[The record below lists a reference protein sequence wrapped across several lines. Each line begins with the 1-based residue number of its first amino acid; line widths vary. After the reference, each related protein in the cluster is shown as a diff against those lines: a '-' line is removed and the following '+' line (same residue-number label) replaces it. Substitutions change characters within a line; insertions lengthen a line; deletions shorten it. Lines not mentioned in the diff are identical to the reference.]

1 MYMCQDNFVADMH
14 SYIYLEKFT
23 FLVDIFHFQ
32 FLAFSLKYFLL
43 KNCSS
48 EYVTGS
54 GGRFSNSRPVKQ
66 GVTSL
71 PPGVSD
77 DASLQPGATAIDEPG
92 STIIIEPGAGIVA
105 AHTL

>member
-1 MYMCQDNFVADMH
+1 MEVTK
-14 SYIYLEKFT
+14 SES
-23 FLVDIFHFQ
+23 DIP
-32 FLAFSLKYFLL
+32 
-43 KNCSS
+43 
-48 EYVTGS
+48 
-54 GGRFSNSRPVKQ
+54 GGRFSNSRPVSQ

>member
-1 MYMCQDNFVADMH
+1 M
-14 SYIYLEKFT
+14 
-23 FLVDIFHFQ
+23 
-32 FLAFSLKYFLL
+32 
-43 KNCSS
+43 
-48 EYVTGS
+48 
-54 GGRFSNSRPVKQ
+54 
-66 GVTSL
+66 TSL